1 MQTAGLRGCKAT
13 LAKVNDQLCFHF
25 FAAQQAGPAI
35 NQVLA
40 EHPDRFV
47 TESFPGNSFAPRINI
62 RNKILPDFQKSAT
75 ETLGGVALV
84 FATECL
90 LSYCDE
96 IQSLRSEVVPTI
108 HDVITH
114 KKQEEQL
121 SEKLTHW
128 GAPPPVALTKSFA
141 YLRLRRNHIAH
152 ANQDPHQSLKELTK
166 NYGNML
172 STYWGQQPTKLP
184 GLSFASQDFSVGSEQ
199 EAFSLLNL
207 CRVVMEKYD
216 DLLCQT
222 IPQSAMETFA
232 LRCFILSNK
241 HLRGRSLSDRH
252 RKFAYHFKLNF
263 GVDLAMTEAE
273 FDCAWANA

>member
-1 MQTAGLRGCKAT
+1 MQTAGLRGYKAA

-25 FAAQQAGPAI
+25 FAAQQTGPAI
-35 NQVLA
+35 SQAAA

-47 TESFPGNSFAPRINI
+47 TESFPENSFSPRINI
-62 RNKILPDFQKSAT
+62 RNNSLPEFQKSAM

-90 LSYCDE
+90 LSYSDE

-108 HDVITH
+108 HDAITRR
-114 KKQEEQL
+114 KQEEQL

-128 GAPPPVALTKSFA
+128 GAPPPAALTKSFA

-152 ANQDPHQSLKELTK
+152 ANQDPNQSLKELTK
-166 NYGNML
+166 NYGSML
-172 STYWGQQPTKLP
+172 AAYWGRQPTKLP
-184 GLSFASQDFSVGSEQ
+184 GLSFTSQDFSVRSAQ

-222 IPQSAMETFA
+222 IPQSDMESSA
-232 LRCFILSNK
+232 LRSFIQSNK

-252 RKFAYHFKLNF
+252 RKFAYQFKLSF
-263 GVDLAMTEAE
+263 GVDLAMTEPE
-273 FDCAWANA
+273 FDRAWANA